1 MAAHAS
7 EAEEAA
13 RSAVQFHMSR
23 LAEDGDLVTGELVPR
38 HSALV
43 RRYYVHE
50 AKSCIIWLRA
60 EQYHCLNL
68 IAIQPDD
75 R

>member
-1 MAAHAS
+1 MAAHAAAVD
-7 EAEEAA
+7 EQA
-13 RSAVQFHMSR
+13 RSAVLFHMCR

-50 AKSCIIWLRA
+50 ARSCIIWLRA

-68 IAIQPDD
+68 IAIQT
-75 R
+75 